1 MPSAS
6 YSFLD
11 VAVLDDVR
19 ERFAAGDALV
29 ILSTDLE
36 EVIWA
41 NGPGAALFG
50 YADIEAIIG
59 ASARLGFATKRQ
71 ISATSGFPAIGRD
84 RAILVRMTTGMSSRA
99 VAFLASAVKLPD
111 GETAI
116 LLAAPAAAGGA
127 RSEREIAERAIG
139 GFAEAGHFV
148 AFVDAHG
155 AIEAAS
161 GGFEALG
168 ISAETLAGMVR
179 KGRRRARAASSSA

>member
-19 ERFAAGDALV
+19 ERFASGDALV

-36 EVIWA
+36 DVIWA

-71 ISATSGFPAIGRD
+71 ISATRGFPAIGRD

-116 LLAAPAAAGGA
+116 LLAAPAATGRLAQREGYRRARNRRLCGGGA
-127 RSEREIAERAIG
+127 FRG
-139 GFAEAGHFV
+139 
-148 AFVDAHG
+148 
-155 AIEAAS
+155 
-161 GGFEALG
+161 L
-168 ISAETLAGMVR
+168 
-179 KGRRRARAASSSA
+179 RRRARRHRGGVQRL